1 MKWIIAIALL
11 VAGAYF
17 SWQGLDNL
25 VSDFGVYTFDEQREN
40 RIPKAE
46 GWDAVWYT
54 WPLSL
59 LFSITVG
66 CVVAFG
72 AFIIA
77 RIIIVDDYKNENKR
91 LLQRNIEIK
100 QMAKQAYEK
109 ALSDVRFELA
119 EEFERL
125 ESNRKIA
132 KLNMEDVEERQR
144 DIAQREQAAINKDH
158 KAKMIAQEALAE
170 AEHRRQQAAHAMR
183 LKRSIEGKRDRWKA
197 KCDRLSNKLD
207 ELRSELES
215 QNNP

>member
-17 SWQGLDNL
+17 SWQGLDNV

-66 CVVAFG
+66 CIAAVA

-77 RIIIVDDYKNENKR
+77 RIITVDDYKNENKR
-91 LLQRNIEIK
+91 LLQRNIELK
-100 QMAKQAYEK
+100 QRVKQSYEQ
-109 ALSDVRFELA
+109 AVSDVRSELS
-119 EEFERL
+119 EEFDLL
-125 ESNRKIA
+125 ESNKKVL
-132 KLNMEDVEERQR
+132 KLNREDVEQRER
-144 DIAQREQAAINKDH
+144 DIAQREQAAINKAH
-158 KAKMIAQEALAE
+158 KAKSEVEEALAE
-170 AEHRRQQAAHAMR
+170 TEHFRQQAAHAIR

-197 KCDRLSNKLD
+197 KSERLSNKLD
-207 ELRSELES
+207 ELRAELES
-215 QNNP
+215 LNNA